1 MQTTVAIT
9 PVAGV
14 FSPSIKV
21 ESLGVPASV
30 LFDGQEAQAE
40 IKLELNLAV
49 LEKARINWESN
60 ELASSNKKCY
70 SILSVAYRYYHAMKN
85 DGDKDS
91 RKVFKDE
98 MDAFIKQRNYIFS
111 PVTHDMTKVV
121 KCIFGMDRRRVS
133 AYSVALREALR
144 QEVAADELIDF
155 IEENGGVEQIRLGGD
170 KSLSA
175 TQRAAIVLDDV
186 LGTEL
191 GLIKFDS
198 ADFVADADWSD
209 KQVVIVATYLPT
221 GEFQANAV
229 VRHDTAVNT
238 ALAAFYSQQ
247 QQKQRDQA
255 KAERD
260 AEKVSK
266 AAFEQALK
274 EQRKVEKIQ
283 KQIAAVK
290 PVVKTAAQL
299 AAFNTRYNNLFP
311 ATQA

>member
-1 MQTTVAIT
+1 MQTTVAMT
-9 PVAGV
+9 PVTGLI
-14 FSPSIKV
+14 SPAIKV

-30 LFDGQEAQAE
+30 NFDGEEAEVEAM
-40 IKLELNLAV
+40 LELNLAA
-49 LEKARINWESN
+49 LEKARINWENN
-60 ELASSNKKCY
+60 ELAASNKKLY
-70 SILSVAYRYYHAMKN
+70 SILSVAYSYYHAMKI

-247 QQKQRDQA
+247 QQKERDQA
-255 KAERD
+255 KAERE
-260 AEKVSK
+260 AEKASK

-274 EQRKVEKIQ
+274 DQKKFEKLQ
-283 KQIAAVK
+283 KQVATVK

-299 AAFNTRYNNLFP
+299 AAFNKHYNNLFE
-311 ATQA
+311 ATTA

>member
-1 MQTTVAIT
+1 MQTTVAMT
-9 PVAGV
+9 PVTGLISNA
-14 FSPSIKV
+14 IKV
-21 ESLGVPASV
+21 ESLGVPVSV
-30 LFDGQEAQAE
+30 NFDGEEAAVE
-40 IKLELNLAV
+40 AKLELNLAA
-49 LEKARINWESN
+49 LEKARINWENN
-60 ELASSNKKCY
+60 ELAASNKKLY
-70 SILSVAYRYYHAMKN
+70 SILSVAYSYYHAMKI

-98 MDAFIKQRNYIFS
+98 MDTFIKQRKYIFN
-111 PVTHDMTKVV
+111 PGTHDMTKVV
-121 KCIFGMDRRRVS
+121 KCVFGMDRRRVS
-133 AYSVALREALR
+133 AYSIALREALR
-144 QEVAADELIDF
+144 QEVPADELVDF

-274 EQRKVEKIQ
+274 AQKKFETMQ
-283 KQIAAVK
+283 KQIATVK
-290 PVVKTAAQL
+290 TLVKTAAEQ
-299 AAFNTRYNNLFP
+299 AAFNTHFNNLFE